1 MNMNKSDILSKIDS
15 TLLKQTATSEQICAL
30 CENAINNRFAAVC
43 VQPCHVPL
51 CAKWLNG
58 SPVKVAT
65 VIGFPMGAI
74 TTAVKAFEAADA
86 VKNGADELDM
96 VINIGLALEGNWHA
110 VRDDIAAVVEA
121 AQGKCVKV
129 IVETCFLN
137 KEQIAAACREAAQ
150 AGAQYVKTSTG
161 MAEGGAKE
169 EDVRLMHDTVLGRCR
184 VKAAGG
190 IRTLADCEKMIAAGA
205 ERIGTGNAA
214 SIAEEK

>member
-1 MNMNKSDILSKIDS
+1 MNKQDILSRIDS
-15 TLLKQTATSEQICAL
+15 TLLKQTATSQQICAL

-43 VQPCHVPL
+43 VQPCYVPL

-65 VIGFPMGAI
+65 VIGFPMGAN

-86 VKNGADELDM
+86 VRNGADELDM
-96 VINIGLALEGNWHA
+96 VINIGLATEGNWAA

-121 AQGKCVKV
+121 SAGKCVKV
-129 IVETCFLN
+129 IIETCFLN
-137 KEQIAAACREAAQ
+137 QEQICLACLAAAD

-161 MAEGGAKE
+161 MAAGGATE
-169 EDVRLMHDTVLGRCR
+169 ENVRLMKQTVTGRCL

-190 IRTLADCEKMIAAGA
+190 IRTLEDCKRMLQAGA
-205 ERIGTGNAA
+205 DRIGTGSAA
-214 SIAEEK
+214 AIAEEA

>member
-1 MNMNKSDILSKIDS
+1 MSRIDS
-15 TLLKQTATSEQICAL
+15 TLLKQTATSQQICAL

-43 VQPCHVPL
+43 VQPCYVPL

-65 VIGFPMGAI
+65 VIGFPMGAN

-86 VKNGADELDM
+86 VRNGADELDM
-96 VINIGLALEGNWHA
+96 VINIGLAKEGNWAA

-121 AQGKCVKV
+121 GAGKCVKV
-129 IVETCFLN
+129 IIETCFLDR
-137 KEQIAAACREAAQ
+137 EQIRLACLAAAD

-161 MAEGGAKE
+161 MASGGATE
-169 EDVRLMHDTVLGRCR
+169 ENVRLMKQTVEGRCL

-190 IRTLADCEKMIAAGA
+190 IRTLEDCKRMLQAGA
-205 ERIGTGNAA
+205 DRIGTGSAA
-214 SIAEEK
+214 AIAEEE

>member
-1 MNMNKSDILSKIDS
+1 MNKQDILSRIDS
-15 TLLKQTATSEQICAL
+15 TLLKQTATSQQICAL

-43 VQPCHVPL
+43 VQPCYVPL

-65 VIGFPMGAI
+65 VIGFPMGAN

-86 VKNGADELDM
+86 VRNGADELDM
-96 VINIGLALEGNWHA
+96 VINIGLATEGNWAA

-121 AQGKCVKV
+121 SAGKCVKV
-129 IVETCFLN
+129 IIETCFLN
-137 KEQIAAACREAAQ
+137 QEQIRLACLAAAD

-161 MAEGGAKE
+161 MAAGGATE
-169 EDVRLMHDTVLGRCR
+169 ENVRLMKQTVEGRCL

-190 IRTLADCEKMIAAGA
+190 IRTIEDCKRMLQAGA
-205 ERIGTGNAA
+205 DRIGTGSAA
-214 SIAEEK
+214 AIAEEE